1 MNNEMRSIIERYESI
16 VKEMHLTLE
25 TMERLKVDSKHIS
38 EIHRFMEQFSG
49 KEEFIGFINEI
60 KKCFF
65 YMKDEFTTKEAALY
79 LGMSVSTLYK
89 KTMNSEIPF
98 YKPSSR
104 HLYFKREELRQ
115 WMLQNR
121 NATNEELQ
129 AEAALSDVTNL
140 FTPKRSKHPK
150 NKTKHQ

>member
-60 KKCFF
+60 KKCFYNHRDVNCNMYYYYHF
-65 YMKDEFTTKEAALY
+65 VIYNEF
-79 LGMSVSTLYK
+79 
-89 KTMNSEIPF
+89 
-98 YKPSSR
+98 
-104 HLYFKREELRQ
+104 
-115 WMLQNR
+115 
-121 NATNEELQ
+121 
-129 AEAALSDVTNL
+129 
-140 FTPKRSKHPK
+140 
-150 NKTKHQ
+150 